1 MDIKFCRLELIS
13 LFKNG
18 SIPCLLRDA
27 NEQYFAFIVKI
38 QAQLFEAD

>member
-18 SIPCLLRDA
+18 SIPCLPRDA
-27 NEQYFAFIVKI
+27 NEQDFAFIVKI